1 MSEVEPASCVAEPA
15 GEGREPAKRS
25 AATTAASDEGTEPE
39 MNRLLQQL
47 RTQHAE
53 LSAEYDEVLNRCADE
68 NRDPS
73 EAESGILE
81 GLRTQLEPLGERIVE
96 LRSVDDRRHATI
108 TALDDYP
115 ELPGSS
121 TGSGNGPAP
130 IVQIRSEEL
139 VYRRDGGPDGSLS
152 FFRDLMFRSEGDPD
166 ATDRINRH
174 TMQVRALGTT
184 VTGAGAVPPVWLP
197 SEFAELARGSRPV
210 ADTLRRV
217 PITSATP
224 VTVGVQTAGANV
236 GTQVAEGDPATDGD
250 FGATPLVTTPKTKTG
265 KIDVTRQLVDGSNP
279 AVDTILYGDLM
290 GAYNEQVELEV
301 LAALAAQAGIAGT
314 IPVDT
319 VGDPDN
325 GVAPDLIVDGI
336 SRAATA
342 VRSTRKRAPS
352 HVYLTHVAFGALSRE
367 KDGAGRPLITTG
379 RYGPQNAVGLAEST
393 QYEGVAGDVLGFLI
407 VPSWAGA
414 DGAIYVVRASDLLL
428 LESATLTFRF
438 EEVVGPEKIRLG
450 VWGYV
455 GATTG
460 RYPKAIARVNII
472 PAPSGFGGEPPSS
485 DEPNGNGGGNGDTT
499 PASKRSTGAGK

>member
-1 MSEVEPASCVAEPA
+1 
-15 GEGREPAKRS
+15 
-25 AATTAASDEGTEPE
+25 
-39 MNRLLQQL
+39 MNRLLTQL
-47 RTQHAE
+47 RTQHAD

-73 EAESGILE
+73 EAEAGILE
-81 GLRTQLEPLGERIVE
+81 GLRGQLEPLGERIVQ
-96 LRSVDDRRHATI
+96 LRSLDDRRLATM

-115 ELPGSS
+115 DLPGS
-121 TGSGNGPAP
+121 GSGSGGAGGDPQP
-130 IVQIRSEEL
+130 IVHIRAEEL

-166 ATDRINRH
+166 AADRLNRH
-174 TMQVRALGTT
+174 TVQIRALGTT

-224 VTVGVQTAGANV
+224 VTVGVQTAGASV
-236 GTQVAEGDPATDGD
+236 GTQVAEGDPGADGS
-250 FGATPLVTTPKTKTG
+250 FTAVPLVTTPKTKTG

-290 GAYNEQVELEV
+290 GAYNEEVEAEV
-301 LAALAAQAGIAGT
+301 IAALAAQLGIAGT
-314 IPVDT
+314 IPIDT
-319 VGDPDN
+319 VGDPE
-325 GVAPDLIVDGI
+325 GTPAVAPQLIVDGI
-336 SRAATA
+336 RRAATA
-342 VRSTRKRAPS
+342 VRTRRKRAPS
-352 HVYLTHVAFGALSRE
+352 HVYLTHVAFGAVSGE

-379 RYGPQNAVGLAEST
+379 RYGPQNAVGLAETT
-393 QYEGVAGDVLGFLI
+393 QYDGVAGEVLGLLI
-407 VPSWAGA
+407 VPTWAGA
-414 DGAIYVVRASDLLL
+414 DGTVSVVRAADLLL

-460 RYPKAIARVNII
+460 RYPTAIGRVTIT
-472 PAPSGFGGEPPSS
+472 PVPTGFGEPDALVEIGPTG
-485 DEPNGNGGGNGDTT
+485 DEGNGGTS
-499 PASKRSTGAGK
+499 PASKRSPSSGK

>member
-1 MSEVEPASCVAEPA
+1 
-15 GEGREPAKRS
+15 
-25 AATTAASDEGTEPE
+25 
-39 MNRLLQQL
+39 MNRLLQML
-47 RTQHAE
+47 RTQHSE

-81 GLRTQLEPLGERIVE
+81 GLRGQLEPLGERIVE

-121 TGSGNGPAP
+121 SGTGAGGNGPAP
-130 IVQIRSEEL
+130 IVHVRAEEL

-166 ATDRINRH
+166 AAERINRH

-224 VTVGVQTAGANV
+224 VTVGVQTAGASV
-236 GTQVAEGDPATDGD
+236 GTQVAEGDAPSDGS
-250 FGATPLVTTPKTKTG
+250 FTAVPLVTTPKTKTG

-290 GAYNEQVELEV
+290 GAYNEEVEAEV
-301 LAALAAQAGIAGT
+301 IAALAAQLGIAGT
-314 IPVDT
+314 FPVDT
-319 VGDPDN
+319 VGDPAAAPP
-325 GVAPDLIVDGI
+325 VPPDLIVDGI
-336 SRAATA
+336 RRAATA
-342 VRSTRKRAPS
+342 VRSRRKRAPS
-352 HVYLTHVAFGALSRE
+352 HVYLTHVAFGALSGE

-379 RYGPQNAVGLAEST
+379 RYGPQNAVGLAEPT
-393 QYEGVAGDVLGFLI
+393 QYDGAAGEVLGLLI
-407 VPSWAGA
+407 VPTWAGA
-414 DGAIYVVRASDLLL
+414 DGTVSVVRAADLLL
-428 LESATLTFRF
+428 LESSTLTFRF

-460 RYPKAIARVNII
+460 RYPTAIGRVTIT
-472 PAPSGFGGEPPSS
+472 PAPAGFGGEPAAL
-485 DEPNGNGGGNGDTT
+485 DDGNGNGNGNGEAS
-499 PASKRSTGAGK
+499 PASKRSSGSGK